1 MLINFMKKAKI
12 TVIIAI
18 VFSVSLP
25 LFAAR
30 KQKKDTAPSHQFIVT
45 KEGDFLSIK
54 TAYFDILYEQ
64 DVDLKRVHKKLHG
77 RRFYASPGS
86 RPPALS
92 GFDEKIAYRLNLLFD
107 RVKAILGMYPA
118 EISFKIKIFK
128 DSQMAYDKFF
138 EITKRK
144 LKVKAFYSRKDKV
157 MYTSESDISD
167 SVIAH
172 EMAHAI
178 CDHYFV
184 VKPPVSA
191 EEILA
196 RHVDA
201 HLED

>member
-1 MLINFMKKAKI
+1 MNFMRKAKI
-12 TVIIAI
+12 TIIIAI
-18 VFSVSLP
+18 MLSVSLP
-25 LFAAR
+25 LLAAR
-30 KQKKDTAPSHQFIVT
+30 KPKVPTSQSGVP
-45 KEGDFLSIK
+45 KEEGFVSIK

-64 DVDLKRVHKKLHG
+64 DVNLKRVHKKLHG
-77 RRFYASPGS
+77 RRFYVSPGS
-86 RPPALS
+86 KPPALS
-92 GFDEKIAYRLNLLFD
+92 GFDEKVAFRLNLLFD
-107 RVKAILGMYPA
+107 RVKAILGMYPD
-118 EISFKIKIFK
+118 EIGFKIKIFK